1 MIYIRLMK
9 SLWSKEQYRVLR
21 EVRVMWRVLLVED
34 QAIVRQGLKVI
45 LEQDENISVVQQAEN
60 GEEAIAIVEKHLID
74 FIMMDVRMPVMNGIE
89 ATRKIKQQWP
99 DIKILILTTF
109 NDDEYAVEAL
119 KEGANGFLLKTSES
133 DKLIEAVYSCMS
145 GGMTIHE
152 EVAAKVM
159 PRLLKRSKS
168 EKTVDVH
175 LSEREIAI
183 TKLIGEGLTNKEI
196 AEELYLSIGT
206 VKNYLTQIL
215 QKTGLRDRTQ
225 LAIYAVKHHIADD

>member
-1 MIYIRLMK
+1 MK

-109 NDDEYAVEAL
+109 NDDEYALEAL
-119 KEGANGFLLKTSES
+119 REGANGFLLKTSES
-133 DKLIEAVYSCMS
+133 NRLIEAVHSCMK
-145 GGMTIHE
+145 GGLTIHD

-159 PRLLKRSKS
+159 PRLMERTETSPVES
-168 EKTVDVH
+168 DIP
-175 LSEREIAI
+175 LSQRELAI
-183 TKLIGEGLTNKEI
+183 TKLVGEGKTNKEI
-196 AEELYLSIGT
+196 ATEQFLSIGT
-206 VKNYLTQIL
+206 VKNNLTQIL

-225 LAIYAVKHHIADD
+225 LAIYAVKHDLTDD